1 MRPSRPRVEGSA
13 GRAATVHQFLGPG
26 ICLTTEENHLN
37 FQCSVSKCFV
47 SWYVWRS
54 FCPVT
59 AIVCSVVSSSVAGSL
74 RKQTVLPENTCRGN
88 CTKTLL
94 FVCSECE
101 LLSIHQ
107 SSGEKGDTH
116 CNAFA
121 QYFRKCSRVINYAFL
136 TYLQRPFLRCVC
148 MCVCVCF
155 MCLCKRLCMPLFL
168 K

>member
-1 MRPSRPRVEGSA
+1 MKKSTKYTVRPFRYSTTLTQILFDFFCIPVWASCLCPA
-13 GRAATVHQFLGPG
+13 IINVLKVHNYSNVF
-26 ICLTTEENHLN
+26 LN

-136 TYLQRPFLRCVC
+136 TYL
-148 MCVCVCF
+148 
-155 MCLCKRLCMPLFL
+155 
-168 K
+168 